1 MANKRSYFVT
11 GTDTEVGKTR
21 VTVELLRALNREGL
35 NTIGLKPLAA
45 GADQS
50 DTGDWTNDDAR
61 ALQEVASVELPY
73 EQVNPV
79 LLKAPMA
86 PHLAAEREHRSL
98 NLRTLEGHCR
108 GTLMINRYDVALVE
122 GAGGWRVPLNP
133 RESLAGLP
141 KALNCPV
148 ILVVGMRLGCLNHA
162 LLTAEAI
169 QRDGLELAGW
179 VANCIDPEMAEL
191 EANIATLNT
200 LISAPLL
207 GVVPY
212 LGEGLD
218 VRDSLFDLD
227 VLVGRA
233 K

>member
-1 MANKRSYFVT
+1 MANKRTYFIT

-50 DTGDWTNDDAR
+50 DGGSWTNEDAR
-61 ALQEVASVELPY
+61 ALQQAASVELPY

-141 KALNCPV
+141 KTLNCPV

-169 QRDGLELAGW
+169 KRDGLELVGW
-179 VANCIDPEMAEL
+179 VANCIDPDMAEL
-191 EANIATLNT
+191 EANIATLTT
-200 LISAPLL
+200 LIPAPLL

-212 LGEGLD
+212 LGEGQD
-218 VRDSLFDLD
+218 VKDSLFDLD

-233 K
+233 